1 MNYKKKGKYGTKKT
15 NGNYRLWT
23 DINTLMKKAYTP
35 EVKVYTIPGKKA
47 TDMTLYI
54 LPPANHA
61 SNRSWVIVSP
71 KRPCRE

>member
-1 MNYKKKGKYGTKKT
+1 MNYKKNGKNGTKKT
-15 NGNYRLWT
+15 NRRYRLWI
-23 DINTLMKKAYTP
+23 DRKTLMKKSYTP

-71 KRPCRE
+71 KRP